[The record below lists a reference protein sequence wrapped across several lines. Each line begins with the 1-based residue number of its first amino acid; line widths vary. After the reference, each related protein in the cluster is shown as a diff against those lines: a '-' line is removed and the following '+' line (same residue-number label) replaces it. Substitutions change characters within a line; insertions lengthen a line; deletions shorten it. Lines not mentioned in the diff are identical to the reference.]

1 MAAMTVAGVNTT
13 DAERIRVLFVEDE
26 FFIREWIARSL
37 SEQGFAVDSAT
48 NAVDALLRIAR
59 APIDVLLTD
68 INLPGGMDGTA
79 LARRARELQPNLAV
93 IYASARAAT
102 LQQEARVPGSVL
114 LPKPYEPAVVGR
126 LVAAAARAAAVAV
139 PALRGLLRQA
149 AARQKFLEPMDVVL
163 AVDDVLFS
171 RQRAK
176 QRQRRF
182 DTIDHELVQGAL

>member
-26 FFIREWIARSL
+26 FFIRAWIARSL
-37 SEQGFAVDSAT
+37 LEQGFAVDSVT

-93 IYASARAAT
+93 IYASARA
-102 LQQEARVPGSVL
+102 EA
-114 LPKPYEPAVVGR
+114 
-126 LVAAAARAAAVAV
+126 
-139 PALRGLLRQA
+139 
-149 AARQKFLEPMDVVL
+149 
-163 AVDDVLFS
+163 
-171 RQRAK
+171 
-176 QRQRRF
+176 
-182 DTIDHELVQGAL
+182 

>member
-1 MAAMTVAGVNTT
+1 MTVAGVNAT

-26 FFIREWIARSL
+26 FFIREWIAQSL
-37 SEQGFAVDSAT
+37 SEQGFAVDSVT

-139 PALRGLLRQA
+139 PA
-149 AARQKFLEPMDVVL
+149 
-163 AVDDVLFS
+163 
-171 RQRAK
+171 
-176 QRQRRF
+176 
-182 DTIDHELVQGAL
+182 